1 MKVKLFFFLTYK
13 VMGLYGIICEETN
26 AFSNEQTLAGSSIKR
41 AGHKRSYSAV
51 LCNFRKD

>member
-1 MKVKLFFFLTYK
+1 MKVKHFFFLTYK
-13 VMGLYGIICEETN
+13 VMGLYGIICKETN